1 MNGINWT
8 IAAYAVGLTLLWGY
22 AVVLWL
28 EGRSLA
34 RRGGARNTARRVS

>member
-1 MNGINWT
+1 MNGAEWT

-34 RRGGARNTARRVS
+34 RRGRKDGGRG